1 MPRYLVLPK
10 IGMNMEDAVITNWL
24 VKPGDMVK
32 KEQMVVE
39 AETDKAI
46 QELFATDSGIVAKLL
61 VNPGD
66 VVKCQERIAVLVDEG
81 EVYTE
86 EAKPPAKAGPAE
98 VETPKTAGAAPGAE
112 APATE
117 KKEKSAAPDR
127 IRISPLARKLAAE
140 NGVEL
145 KDLHPAEAGKRI
157 VSADVKEYL
166 TRKKAASA
174 PAQPQPAA
182 GSFVPY
188 TRMRQ
193 IIARNM
199 RESVASKPRVSLV
212 SSVDCTKL
220 IAWREEL
227 KKTRKVTYN
236 ELIAKACASALKK
249 YPQLNCTAEA
259 EGYAVSGEYN
269 IGIAVDTPA
278 GLKVPVLKNVDQ
290 KGVLQLAEEFAG
302 VIERARDNTL
312 RMEDISGGSFTI
324 SNLGMYAV
332 ESFDPIINGKECFIL
347 GVAAMKDTVVPID
360 GEIAIRKCM
369 KISLVFDHSAFD
381 GADAAKLLT
390 EIKSLLE
397 NPLNMLA

>member
-39 AETDKAI
+39 AETDKAV

-81 EVYTE
+81 EVYDEESESPAMTGQENAGTTE
-86 EAKPPAKAGPAE
+86 PTSRTPSAEVPAK
-98 VETPKTAGAAPGAE
+98 
-112 APATE
+112 E
-117 KKEKSAAPDR
+117 KKEKVAAEGR
-127 IRISPLARKLAAE
+127 IRISPLAKKLAAE
-140 NGVEL
+140 NGIEL
-145 KDLHPAEAGKRI
+145 KDLHPAEVGKRI
-157 VSADVKEYL
+157 VSADVKKYL
-166 TRKKAASA
+166 AQKAAVPA
-174 PAQPQPAA
+174 PAQLQSAA
-182 GSFVPY
+182 NCLVPY

-199 RESVASKPRVSLV
+199 RESVVSKPRVSLV
-212 SSVDCTKL
+212 SSIDCTKL

-227 KKTRKVTYN
+227 KKVRKVTYN
-236 ELIAKACASALKK
+236 ELIAKACACALKK

-259 EGYAVSGEYN
+259 EGYAVSEECN
-269 IGIAVDTPA
+269 IGIAVDTPD

-290 KGVLQLAEEFAG
+290 KGVLRLAEEFAD
-302 VIERARDNTL
+302 VVERARNNSL
-312 RMEDISGGSFTI
+312 RMEDISGGLFTI

-347 GVAAMKDTVVPID
+347 GVTAMKDTVVPVD
-360 GEIAIRKCM
+360 GEIAIRKIM

-390 EIKSLLE
+390 EIKRLLE